1 MTRLWRN
8 RRPEEYRQFLQAMKA
23 TNYKEGSMQEK
34 ALRVLSLFA
43 LLKYGLSGVVELG
56 RPLSSEEILQVCS
69 ERRLVTTHLGSGIFL
84 PYPLT
89 ADIRV
94 GHVILDD
101 IRHYFWQYAAD
112 QEHTSRKNRWNKG
125 PSHWEQMIISIIEQ
139 TLAAPMYG
147 QAKGILSRRPE
158 TEGTLINPWRISYK
172 GKLTG
177 AGYTLLPSV
186 VQEHLMTYFTYCHRE
201 KRMELE
207 TLLHV

>member
-1 MTRLWRN
+1 
-8 RRPEEYRQFLQAMKA
+8 MKA

-69 ERRLVTTHLGSGIFL
+69 ERRLVTTHLGSGFFL

-101 IRHYFWQYAAD
+101 IRHYFWQHAAD
-112 QEHTSRKNRWNKG
+112 QEQRLRKIVGIRGLPTGNCRQLASLSKHWLLQCMDRQKESSLAGQKLKG
-125 PSHWEQMIISIIEQ
+125 HSSIPGVFLIKESSPVPGIPYCQVLFKNIS
-139 TLAAPMYG
+139 
-147 QAKGILSRRPE
+147 
-158 TEGTLINPWRISYK
+158 
-172 GKLTG
+172 
-177 AGYTLLPSV
+177 
-186 VQEHLMTYFTYCHRE
+186 
-201 KRMELE
+201 
-207 TLLHV
+207 